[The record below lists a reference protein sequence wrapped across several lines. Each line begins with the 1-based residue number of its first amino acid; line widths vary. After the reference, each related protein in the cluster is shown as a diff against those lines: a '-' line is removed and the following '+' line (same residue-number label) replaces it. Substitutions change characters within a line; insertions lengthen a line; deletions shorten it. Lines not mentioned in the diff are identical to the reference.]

1 MRSRWMPE
9 TILAAMLAVGSAL
22 YGQSNAVPYQETFEG
37 LAVGSDII
45 VPGNT
50 NGWYSGTNTVSAFV
64 TNVSYAWT
72 NYPVESTTHSNV
84 LKFTDA
90 SLTNRFAIYSQANTT
105 VDFMAQAMR
114 ASAVPDSNLVA
125 GSQTALY
132 LDTNGLLNVRYGID
146 NTGSN
151 NAWQQYTHTAV
162 GTADWARITIE
173 FDYIT
178 DPSNRFFRV
187 SLNGT
192 EIQPSTNGYLKGS
205 GTFTADPNGT
215 WLRSAAQA
223 TALQSFSASG
233 SGMLDDLVVT
243 ISDYLLAGGVQ
254 GGNGTVTPASTNV
267 LAGNSATFVVTA
279 SNYYRIATLTT
290 NGTAVTGMSFDNGST
305 STNFIWINVQAAGT
319 VTVAFVAQVVTNP
332 AGWYVPY
339 EWLAGYGL
347 TNYDADAVADKDLDG
362 VKTWQEYIAGTVP
375 TNAASVFKVAQAV
388 RNVVTWSPVVT
399 GRVYSVHW
407 STNLVKGFTELAGN
421 ATSPHTNTLP
431 NSRVNHYQIKV
442 RMQ

>member
-1 MRSRWMPE
+1 
-9 TILAAMLAVGSAL
+9 MLAVGSAL

-90 SLTNRFAIYSQANTT
+90 SLTNRFATYSQANTT

-114 ASAVPDSNLVA
+114 ASAVPDSNRVA

-223 TALQSFSASG
+223 TALQSFSTIG
-233 SGMLDDLVVT
+233 SGMLDDLVVKT
-243 ISDYLLAGGVQ
+243 DPTEQY
-254 GGNGTVTPASTNV
+254 
-267 LAGNSATFVVTA
+267 
-279 SNYYRIATLTT
+279 TT
-290 NGTAVTGMSFDNGST
+290 NGT
-305 STNFIWINVQAAGT
+305 
-319 VTVAFVAQVVTNP
+319 
-332 AGWYVPY
+332 PY
-339 EWLAGYGL
+339 SWLDLYGL
-347 TNYDADAVADKDLDG
+347 TNYVADDVLDQDNDRL
-362 VKTWQEYIAGTVP
+362 KTWQEYIAGTVP